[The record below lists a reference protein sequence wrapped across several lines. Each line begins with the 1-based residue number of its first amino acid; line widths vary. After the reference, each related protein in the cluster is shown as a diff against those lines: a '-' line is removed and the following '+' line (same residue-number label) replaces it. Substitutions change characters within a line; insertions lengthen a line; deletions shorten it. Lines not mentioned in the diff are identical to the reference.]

1 MPQFPGRRPLL
12 ALYAPPPFGS
22 DLVSGGSTTSVRAL
36 LDRLLHESQRR
47 SYQFSEALGE
57 VLEEFVETLR
67 RAGESSEAVVRAVDS
82 AVRIIQPNFRL
93 QPDEAWKKNWDAYFN
108 LYDALIQRA
117 VITYFVKAA
126 EPSTSG

>member
-1 MPQFPGRRPLL
+1 
-12 ALYAPPPFGS
+12 
-22 DLVSGGSTTSVRAL
+22 
-36 LDRLLHESQRR
+36 
-47 SYQFSEALGE
+47 LGE

-93 QPDEAWKKNWDAYFN
+93 QPDDAWKKNWDAYFN